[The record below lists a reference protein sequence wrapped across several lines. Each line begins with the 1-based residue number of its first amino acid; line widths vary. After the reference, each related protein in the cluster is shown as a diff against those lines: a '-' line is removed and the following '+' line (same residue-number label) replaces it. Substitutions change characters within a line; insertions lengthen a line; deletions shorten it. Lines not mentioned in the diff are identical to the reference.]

1 MRIVMT
7 LLVRDEADIVAD
19 MLDAHYA
26 LGVDH
31 VIATDNLSVDGTD
44 AILQR
49 YADEGRLT
57 LRRETDDTYAQA
69 RWVSAMARSAA
80 TDHGADWVI
89 NADADEFWLPSASD
103 GTVTDLPTALADV
116 PDHVGVVEVRRWNFV
131 ARDGDG
137 RPWHERMRWRYAE
150 PVNHEGAPL
159 APKVLHRAHP
169 EAQLFMGNH
178 WVEHDAGATLADD
191 RIQLL
196 HFPMRSYEQLVGKVL
211 KGGAALENND
221 EIDPALGIGWRTML
235 TDHREGRME
244 QQWRAWVPTDD
255 ELDAAVADGSIVE
268 DRRVAELLRRA
279 RPAAASGPTTSPGA
293 ASWRDRLR
301 AWRASSPDT
310 ASS

>member
-19 MLDAHYA
+19 MLDVHFA

-44 AILQR
+44 AILAR

-89 NADADEFWLPSASD
+89 NADADEFWLPCAPD
-103 GTVTDLPTALADV
+103 GTVTDLRTALADV
-116 PDHVGVVEVRRWNFV
+116 PDDVGVIQVRRWNFV
-131 ARDGDG
+131 ARDADQ
-137 RPWHERMRWRYAE
+137 RPWHERMRWRYADT
-150 PVNHEGAPL
+150 VNHEGAAL

-169 EAQLFMGNH
+169 EAQVFMGNH

-191 RIQLL
+191 CIQLL
-196 HFPMRSYEQLVGKVL
+196 HFPLRSYEQLVGKVL
-211 KGGAALENND
+211 KGGTALENND
-221 EIDPALGIGWRTML
+221 ELDPALGIGWRTML
-235 TDHREGRME
+235 TDHREGRFE
-244 QQWRAWVPTDD
+244 QQWRSWVPTD
-255 ELDAAVADGSIVE
+255 EALAAAVADGSVVE
-268 DRRVAELLRRA
+268 DRRVADLISGLVT
-279 RPAAASGPTTSPGA
+279 PAAGPTTPSRAAGA
-293 ASWRDRLR
+293 WRDRLR
-301 AWRASSPDT
+301 AWRAGSSAT
-310 ASS
+310 GAS